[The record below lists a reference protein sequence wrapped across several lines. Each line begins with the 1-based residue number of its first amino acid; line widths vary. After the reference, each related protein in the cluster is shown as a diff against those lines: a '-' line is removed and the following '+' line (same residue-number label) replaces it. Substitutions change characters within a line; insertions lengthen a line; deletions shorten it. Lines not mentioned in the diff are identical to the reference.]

1 MTQHPGG
8 RGTLDHVRAGWYPS
22 FMQTAG
28 ADGVIKTPTATPDAL
43 PLESPEIAAGRVV
56 ELFAGVGGFRIGLER
71 AGWRV
76 VLGNQWEP
84 STRVQHA
91 FDCYSR
97 HFGDTDS
104 WDVNEDIARLL
115 DAVESGERNLP
126 EYDLLVGGFPC
137 QDYSVAKLLQ
147 HAHGIHGKK
156 GVLWWQIHRL
166 IEMTKPPLI
175 FLENV
180 DRLLKS
186 PAGQRGRDFAI
197 MLASLAD
204 LGYVVEW
211 RVINAADYGFPQRRR
226 RVFIVARHGMITDPP
241 DGSTLLYREGV
252 LARAFP
258 VLLPPD
264 NSLFGTVPPADRNI
278 NGDLVQITDHFNGQ
292 GQPSPFEN
300 GGVMIDREV
309 WSRRV
314 QPDYDGPRVQL
325 GDILLDETEVPDE
338 FFIRPEQLD
347 AWRYLKGAK
356 SIERVHRASGVP
368 YRYSEG
374 PLPFPDPLD
383 RPGRTV
389 LTAEGGTS
397 PSRFKHV
404 VETPSGRYRRL
415 TPVELER
422 LNGFPDGWTE
432 GLTPTKRAFCMGN
445 ALVVGL
451 IERVG
456 RVLADELAGVTIPA

>member
-1 MTQHPGG
+1 MTPN
-8 RGTLDHVRAGWYPS
+8 
-22 FMQTAG
+22 
-28 ADGVIKTPTATPDAL
+28 ATPDAL
-43 PLESPEIAAGRVV
+43 SPDHIGTPHGGRAV

-71 AGWRV
+71 TGWRV

-91 FDCYSR
+91 FDCYAR
-97 HFGDTDS
+97 HFAGS
-104 WDVNEDIARLL
+104 GGEDVNEDITVVL
-115 DAVESGERNLP
+115 DEIEAGDRTLP
-126 EYDLLVGGFPC
+126 DYDLLVGGFPC
-137 QDYSVAKLLQ
+137 QDYSVAKLLNQ
-147 HAHGIHGKK
+147 ARGIQGKK

-166 IEMTKPPLI
+166 IEMSRPSMV

-186 PAGQRGRDFAI
+186 PAIQRGRDFAI
-197 MLASLAD
+197 MLASLSD
-204 LGYVVEW
+204 LGYAVEW
-211 RVINAADYGFPQRRR
+211 RVINAAEYGFPQRRR
-226 RVFIVARHGMITDPP
+226 RVFIVARRAEAITDAS
-241 DGSTLLYREGV
+241 GAGVLYRDGV
-252 LARAFP
+252 LARAFS
-258 VLLPPD
+258 VVQPPD
-264 NSLFGTVPPADRNI
+264 DGLFDRTASADLHLS
-278 NGDLVQITDHFNGQ
+278 GDLVALTRTFDLG
-292 GQPSPFEN
+292 GSRSPFQN
-300 GGVMIDREV
+300 GGFMIERDV
-309 WSRRV
+309 WTQPV
-314 QPDYDGPRVQL
+314 QPHYEGPHVLL
-325 GDILLDETEVPDE
+325 GDILVDESEVP
-338 FFIRPEQLD
+338 PEYLIPESQID

-356 SIERVHRASGVP
+356 REDRVHKESGVP
-368 YRYSEG
+368 YCYNEG

-432 GLTPTKRAFCMGN
+432 GMTSGKRAFCMGN

-456 RVLADELAGVTIPA
+456 RVLAEELAGVTISA

>member
-1 MTQHPGG
+1 
-8 RGTLDHVRAGWYPS
+8 
-22 FMQTAG
+22 MQKAG
-28 ADGVIKTPTATPDAL
+28 ADGATMTPTATPEAL
-43 PLESPEIAAGRVV
+43 PPKTHDKAVGRVV

-71 AGWRV
+71 TGWRV

-91 FDCYSR
+91 FDCYQR
-97 HFGDTDS
+97 HFEGTGSEDL
-104 WDVNEDIARLL
+104 NMDIALML
-115 DAVESGERNLP
+115 DEAERGERVLP
-126 EYDLLVGGFPC
+126 DYDLLVGGFPC

-147 HAHGIHGKK
+147 QAHGIHGKK

-166 IEMTKPPLI
+166 IEMTSPPMV

-186 PAGQRGRDFAI
+186 PASQRGRDFAI
-197 MLASLAD
+197 MLASLDD

-226 RVFIVARHGMITDPP
+226 RVFIVARRGV
-241 DGSTLLYREGV
+241 DGQRLDGATLLYRDGV
-252 LARAFP
+252 LARAFT
-258 VLLPPD
+258 VAQPPD
-264 NSLFGTVPPADRNI
+264 ETLFEAASPPNFALS
-278 NGDLVQITDHFNGQ
+278 GDLVHLTDHFGGHGQ
-292 GQPSPFEN
+292 ASPFET
-300 GGVMIDREV
+300 GGVMIDRDV

-314 QPDYDGPRVQL
+314 EPDYHGPRTL
-325 GDILLDETEVPDE
+325 LRDILLDEDQVPE
-338 FFIRPEQLD
+338 EYFIPAAQLA
-347 AWRYLKGAK
+347 AWRYLKGSK
-356 SIERVHRASGVP
+356 REERVHRASGMP
-368 YRYSEG
+368 YLYSEG
-374 PLPFPDPLD
+374 GLPFPDPLD

-404 VETPSGRYRRL
+404 VGTPSGRYRRL

>member
-1 MTQHPGG
+1 
-8 RGTLDHVRAGWYPS
+8 
-22 FMQTAG
+22 MQTAG
-28 ADGVIKTPTATPDAL
+28 ADGATLTPTATPEAPPAQIPDKAV
-43 PLESPEIAAGRVV
+43 GRVV

-71 AGWRV
+71 AGWQV

-91 FDCYSR
+91 FDCYDR
-97 HFGDTDS
+97 HFRDRGGE
-104 WDVNEDIARLL
+104 DVNEDIAVLL
-115 DAVESGERNLP
+115 DEVEEGRRSLP
-126 EYDLLVGGFPC
+126 DYDLLVGGFPC
-137 QDYSVAKLLQ
+137 QDYSVAKLLHQ
-147 HAHGIHGKK
+147 AHGIHGKK

-166 IEMTKPPLI
+166 IEMTKPPLV

-186 PAGQRGRDFAI
+186 PASQRGRDFAI

-226 RVFIVARHGMITDPP
+226 RVFIVARRGMDSCTL
-241 DGSTLLYREGV
+241 DGARLLYREGV

-264 NSLFGTVPPADRNI
+264 DSLFGTVAQPNLKI
-278 NGDLVQITDHFNGQ
+278 SGDLVHLTDHFNAQ
-292 GQPSPFEN
+292 GGPSPFEN

-309 WSRRV
+309 WSRQV
-314 QPDYDGPRVQL
+314 QPDYDGPRTLL
-325 GDILLDETEVPDE
+325 GDILLDEAEIPEE
-338 FFIRPEQLD
+338 FFIPPEQLD

-356 SIERVHRASGVP
+356 NIERVHRASGMP
-368 YRYSEG
+368 YRYNEG

>member
-1 MTQHPGG
+1 
-8 RGTLDHVRAGWYPS
+8 
-22 FMQTAG
+22 MQTAG
-28 ADGVIKTPTATPDAL
+28 AIGASKTPNATPDAL
-43 PLESPEIAAGRVV
+43 SPDHQVAPHGGRVV
-56 ELFAGVGGFRIGLER
+56 ELFAGVGGFRLGLER
-71 AGWRV
+71 TGWQV

-84 STRVQHA
+84 STKVQHA
-91 FDCYSR
+91 FDCYTR
-97 HFGDTDS
+97 HFGESGS
-104 WDVNEDIARLL
+104 WDVNEDIAKLL
-115 DAVESGERNLP
+115 DEVERGGRNFP
-126 EYDLLVGGFPC
+126 VFDLLVGGFPC

-147 HAHGIHGKK
+147 QARGIQGKK

-166 IEMTKPPLI
+166 IEHSRPRFV

-186 PAGQRGRDFAI
+186 PAVQRGRDFAI
-197 MLASLAD
+197 MLASLSD
-204 LGYVVEW
+204 LGYEVEW

-226 RVFIVARHGMITDPP
+226 RVFIVGRHVDAPSLTRGPKA
-241 DGSTLLYREGV
+241 LYRTGV

-258 VLLPPD
+258 VIQPSVDDLFDYGSVPD
-264 NSLFGTVPPADRNI
+264 LHLS
-278 NGDLVQITDHFNGQ
+278 GDLVALTRSFDCGSSR
-292 GQPSPFEN
+292 SPFQN
-300 GGVMIDREV
+300 GGFMIDRDV
-309 WSRRV
+309 WTQHV
-314 QPDYDGPRVQL
+314 EPDYEGPRVLL
-325 GDILLDETEVPDE
+325 GDILEDESDVPPE
-338 FFIRPEQLD
+338 YFIPDAQLD
-347 AWRYLKGAK
+347 AWRYLKGSK
-356 SIERVHRASGVP
+356 KEQRVHKTSGMA
-368 YRYSEG
+368 YCYNEG

-404 VETPSGRYRRL
+404 VETSSGRFRRL

-432 GLTPTKRAFCMGN
+432 GMTPGKRAFCMGN

-456 RVLADELAGVTIPA
+456 RVLAEELSGVTIPA

>member
-1 MTQHPGG
+1 
-8 RGTLDHVRAGWYPS
+8 
-22 FMQTAG
+22 MQKAG
-28 ADGVIKTPTATPDAL
+28 AEGALRTPNATPDAL
-43 PLESPEIAAGRVV
+43 SPDHQVAPHGGRAI

-71 AGWRV
+71 TGWQV

-91 FDCYSR
+91 FDCYVR
-97 HFGDTDS
+97 HFGEADGE
-104 WDVNEDIARLL
+104 DVNEDISVML
-115 DAVESGERNLP
+115 DEVESGARKLP
-126 EYDLLVGGFPC
+126 DFELLVGGFPC
-137 QDYSVAKLLQ
+137 QDYSVAKLLNQ
-147 HAHGIHGKK
+147 AHGIQGKK

-166 IEMTKPPLI
+166 IEMSRPPMV

-186 PAGQRGRDFAI
+186 PAIQRGRDFAI
-197 MLASLAD
+197 MLASLSD
-204 LGYVVEW
+204 LGYAVEW

-226 RVFIVARHGMITDPP
+226 RVFIVARRAAALTDA
-241 DGSTLLYREGV
+241 GGAGLLYRNGV
-252 LARAFP
+252 LARAFS
-258 VLLPPD
+258 VVQPPD
-264 NSLFGTVPPADRNI
+264 DGLFDRI
-278 NGDLVQITDHFNGQ
+278 ASPDLHLGGDLVTLTRTFDLG
-292 GQPSPFEN
+292 GSRSPFQN
-300 GGVMIDREV
+300 GGVMIERDV
-309 WSRRV
+309 WTQRV
-314 QPDYDGPRVQL
+314 EPDFEGPRKL
-325 GDILLDETEVPDE
+325 LRDILVDDSEVPPE
-338 FFIRPEQLD
+338 YFIPESQLD

-356 SIERVHRASGVP
+356 REDRVHKASGVS
-368 YRYSEG
+368 YCYNEG

-404 VETPSGRYRRL
+404 IEAPSGRYRRL

-432 GLTPTKRAFCMGN
+432 GMTPGKRAFCMGN
-445 ALVVGL
+445 ALVIGL

-456 RVLADELAGVTIPA
+456 RVLAEELAGVTISA